1 MEIKFSELKNLKLW
15 VHFYVKKC
23 SDVAVLHVYSTTYL
37 YFNEYSEQ
45 WCFWG
50 EVLRCDLNWSTVSSE
65 LSLTSH

>member
-50 EVLRCDLNWSTVSSE
+50 EVLCSFSLLVIMSCDVI
-65 LSLTSH
+65 